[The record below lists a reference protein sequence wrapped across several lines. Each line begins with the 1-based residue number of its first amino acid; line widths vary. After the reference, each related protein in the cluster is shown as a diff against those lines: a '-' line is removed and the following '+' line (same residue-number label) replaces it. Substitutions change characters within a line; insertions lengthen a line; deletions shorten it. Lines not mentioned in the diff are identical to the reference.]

1 MGLFLVIER
10 TKSLREKYSTNFIVM
25 QFICA
30 PQVSNTTY
38 TIQWQSQGLDTKG
51 GGGGAACQVTT
62 VIKINGEY
70 PTSCIAVLELLR

>member
-38 TIQWQSQGLDTKG
+38 TIQWQSQGLDTE
-51 GGGGAACQVTT
+51 GGGAACQVTT

>member
-38 TIQWQSQGLDTKG
+38 TIQWQSQGLDTE